1 MGPKNYMGRV
11 QVSYMAHIAGATVG
25 LLLGIVVL
33 KNFKEEDWERYLWW
47 FSLTVLTLLFAVGII
62 WNLVVIF

>member
-1 MGPKNYMGRV
+1 MSRV

>member
-1 MGPKNYMGRV
+1 MDRV

-25 LLLGIVVL
+25 LLLGTVVL

>member
-1 MGPKNYMGRV
+1 MGRV

-47 FSLTVLTLLFAVGII
+47 FSLTVLTLLLAVGII

>member
-1 MGPKNYMGRV
+1 
-11 QVSYMAHIAGATVG
+11 MAHIAGATVG

-33 KNFKEEDWERYLWW
+33 KNFKQEDWERYLWW